1 MNNVTVPV
9 NDSLRIRFRVRGEDG
24 LYLSLAGFTVTAV
37 VKAANTQASP
47 PLLTVAGVLQTPDT
61 SSLAIIAPD
70 QLATVGKF
78 YVTVRGLDPDESY
91 SETFSITVID
101 HA

>member
-24 LYLSLAGFTVTAV
+24 QYLSLAGFTVTAV

-47 PLLTVAGVLQTPDT
+47 VLLSKTGVLQNPDT
-61 SSLAIIAPD
+61 SSLIIVAPD
-70 QLATVGKF
+70 ELATVGKF
-78 YVTVRGLDPDESY
+78 YVTARGLDADESY
-91 SETFSITVID
+91 SETFTVTVID